1 VGTMLHVLT
10 RNQEG
15 TAAVLRRLIVEG
27 VCMTALK
34 DWKADRAKERG
45 ECAAIA
51 DECAQEMLK
60 IAHSHPAGSDS
71 RDRCFARAREA
82 ERIATLIRARAER

>member
-1 VGTMLHVLT
+1 MYLT
-10 RNQEG
+10 RNQDG
-15 TAAVLRRLIVEG
+15 IAAVLRRFIVEG
-27 VCMTALK
+27 VCMTAVK
-34 DWKADRAKERG
+34 APKADRAKERE

-60 IAHSHPAGSDS
+60 VAHSHPEESDS

-82 ERIATLIRARAER
+82 ERIAILIRARAK